1 MDKKDKILGQI
12 SYSIRQEDSN
22 AEIFLFGSRARGDNT
37 DFSDWD
43 ILVLIDDKNTLNWEE
58 RFRNHLYEIELETGE
73 IISPIVY
80 SKEYWNSFMKYS
92 PLFINVNNEGLRI

>member
-58 RFRNHLYEIELETGE
+58 RFRNHLYEIELYNPDE
-73 IISPIVY
+73 SV
-80 SKEYWNSFMKYS
+80 
-92 PLFINVNNEGLRI
+92 PLIPE

>member
-1 MDKKDKILGQI
+1 MDKKHKILGRI
-12 SYSIRQEDSN
+12 SNSIREEDSS
-22 AEIFLFGSRARGDNT
+22 ADIILFGSRARGDNT

-43 ILVLIDDKNTLNWEE
+43 ILVLIDDKNTLKWEE

-80 SKEYWNSFMKYS
+80 SKDYWNSTMKYS
-92 PLFINVNNEGLRI
+92 PLFFHVKKEGIKL

>member
-12 SYSIRQEDSN
+12 SYSIRQEDSD

-80 SKEYWNSFMKYS
+80 SKEYWNSAMKYS
-92 PLFINVNNEGLRI
+92 PLFINVNKE